1 VSNLQTDWTEAELLA
16 THTVVEPLLAGG
28 VRCHGGFD
36 ESGAYVSPRTKYR
49 VPATQAWQQAHREA
63 FGTEIID
70 APLAS
75 WPVSYPDVAQAK
87 YLLSEGVRG
96 PVVTTLTRIGTVEGF
111 GAVIRGLGPG
121 DLQPFFVESI
131 AGTCLSHLQH
141 GLFEAQARDE
151 AGWGDEAG
159 HRDMWFA
166 ARDIAFERPLTENE
180 TRRMLERM
188 GISAGPAANAV
199 PANSAQDPARAVRL
213 FDDLDP
219 GIEGMARFMLGL
231 LFIELSAFHTFAWA
245 EAVLSDDD
253 LVAGD
258 GEAAR
263 IVSYIR
269 GDETPHVEYLKTAL
283 TEMRDRTFIG
293 ESGRKYAGADA
304 IDRMWAF
311 AMTESREVRRPAL
324 LRATLAEVE
333 HALAGN
339 RRRDEILEGFH
350 ACGSLRPDATGAL
363 VPVDS

>member
-1 VSNLQTDWTEAELLA
+1 VSNLQTQWTEAELLA
-16 THTVVEPLLAGG
+16 THTVAEPLVVGG

-49 VPATQAWQQAHREA
+49 VPATEAWQQAHREA

-70 APLAS
+70 APLDT

-87 YLLSEGVRG
+87 YLLANGVRG
-96 PVVTTLTRIGTVEGF
+96 PIVTTLTRIGTVEGF
-111 GAVIRGLGPG
+111 GAVIRDLGPG
-121 DLQPFFVESI
+121 DLQRFFDDSI
-131 AGTCLSHLQH
+131 DATCLSHLQR

-166 ARDIAFERPLTENE
+166 ARDIAFEHPVTADE
-180 TRRMLERM
+180 TRRMLDRM
-188 GISAGPAANAV
+188 GISAAGPPANAV
-199 PANSAQDPARAVRL
+199 PANGKQPPASGVRP

-231 LFIELSAFHTFAWA
+231 LFIELSAFHSFAWA

-269 GDETPHVEYLKTAL
+269 ADETPHVEYLKTAL
-283 TEMRDRTFIG
+283 TEIRDRTLIG
-293 ESGRKYAGADA
+293 ESGRHYAGADV
-304 IDRMWAF
+304 IDRMWDF
-311 AMTESREVRRPAL
+311 AMSESREVRRPGL

-333 HALAGN
+333 PALIGN

-350 ACGSLRPDATGAL
+350 ACGTLRPDASGAL
-363 VPVDS
+363 VSL